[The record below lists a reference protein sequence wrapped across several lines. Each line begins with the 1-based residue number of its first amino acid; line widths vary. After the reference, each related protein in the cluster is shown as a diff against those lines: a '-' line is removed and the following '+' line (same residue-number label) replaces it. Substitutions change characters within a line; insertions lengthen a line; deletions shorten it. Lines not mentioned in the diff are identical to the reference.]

1 VEKMPKVKTH
11 SSTKKRFKV
20 VGNGSKVKRAKAG
33 RRHLLT
39 GKSRKRKRNL
49 RAIGYV
55 DSTNLHR
62 FKVLLPYA

>member
-1 VEKMPKVKTH
+1 MPKVKTH
-11 SSTKKRFKV
+11 SATKKRFKL

-39 GKSRKRKRNL
+39 SKTRKRKRGL
-49 RAIGYV
+49 RASAYV
-55 DSTNLHR
+55 DGTSLHR